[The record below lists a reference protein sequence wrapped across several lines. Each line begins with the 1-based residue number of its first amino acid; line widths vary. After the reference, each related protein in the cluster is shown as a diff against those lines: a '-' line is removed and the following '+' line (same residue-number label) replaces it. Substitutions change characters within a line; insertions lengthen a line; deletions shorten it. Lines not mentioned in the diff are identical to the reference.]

1 MWRFASNSV
10 PTRLHKTKYFC
21 NLAQGGNLDI
31 DFTGVR
37 SRCGTI
43 KEKSAFYNHQ
53 SLSEKGAEWKSSA
66 NRSGGPRYKMVV
78 GLANG
83 TGAGCGQETNLT
95 GEVSDA
101 MCGAKHQMPGKA
113 AECTSLHCDG
123 SQYALVVGDKV
134 YILQTSDRAALD
146 KLNELAGAK
155 AKVTGEVDGTTMT
168 VKSVVKGS

>member
-1 MWRFASNSV
+1 MKVQRIAAAV
-10 PTRLHKTKYFC
+10 LGI
-21 NLAQGGNLDI
+21 Q
-31 DFTGVR
+31 
-37 SRCGTI
+37 
-43 KEKSAFYNHQ
+43 
-53 SLSEKGAEWKSSA
+53 
-66 NRSGGPRYKMVV
+66 MVV
-78 GLANG
+78 GLA
-83 TGAGCGQETNLT
+83 TVPVLAADKKQTLT

-113 AECTSLHCDG
+113 AECTRACIAHG

-134 YILQTSDRAALD
+134 YILQTSDQAALD